1 VRSVIAHL
9 DLDAFYASVELL
21 RRPGLKGKPVI
32 VSGSGPR
39 AVVTTATYEARKFGI
54 GSAMPTS
61 KALRLCPNAVL
72 IPPDFAAYKDAS
84 KRVWEI
90 VHRHV
95 EIVERAGLD
104 EGYLDLTASLAPK
117 PALRRLVS
125 EIRAATGLSAS
136 IGIGPNKL
144 VAKVASDAEKPQG
157 FLALSREMACER
169 FAGASPGLIPGIG
182 PKTVLRLEEAGITTL
197 GELQRCEEAFL
208 TERFGPNHG
217 RDLLRRAHFHG
228 ATTLTTHSLAV
239 SESRET
245 TFDVDIADRE
255 EIEEQLLTLAAQ
267 LCERLQ
273 RQERRGRTIAIKVR
287 LDDWTTVTRAR
298 TIQVATNEEPVV
310 ASTALELLR
319 EYAPKRPVRL
329 LGVRVASLEHPGA
342 EAHAAQLRL
351 PLEDALTSD
360 EQGAVA
366 VEADP
371 PGRGLGQVVLPAA
384 DVRPAVDHAHA
395 DRAAAVAQRHL
406 RAAGQ

>member
-21 RRPGLKGKPVI
+21 RRPGLQGKPVI

-61 KALRLCPNAVL
+61 RALRLCPNAIL
-72 IPPDFAAYKDAS
+72 IPPDFAAYKEAS

-90 VHRHV
+90 VRRHV
-95 EIVERAGLD
+95 DKVEQSGMD
-104 EGYLDLTASLAPK
+104 EGYLDLSDHVAPK
-117 PALRRLVS
+117 AAMRRLVS
-125 EIRAATGLSAS
+125 EVRAATGLSAS

-157 FLALSREMACER
+157 FVALSREMACER

-182 PKTVLRLEEAGITTL
+182 PKTVERLEGLGITTL
-197 GELQRCEEAFL
+197 GALGQCEEAFL
-208 TERFGPNHG
+208 CERFGPNHG

-228 ATTLTTHSLAV
+228 STTITTHSLAV

-245 TFDVDIADRE
+245 TFDVDIAGHEALE
-255 EIEEQLLTLAAQ
+255 EKLLELASQ

-273 RQERRGRTIAIKVR
+273 RQERRGRTIGIKVR

-298 TIQVATNEEPVV
+298 TLQVATNEEATV
-310 ASTALELLR
+310 SRTALELLR
-319 EYAPKRPVRL
+319 EYSPARPVRL
-329 LGVRVASLEHPGA
+329 LGVRVASLEHPGD
-342 EAHAAQLRL
+342 EAHGGQLRL
-351 PLEDALTSD
+351 PLESALGS
-360 EQGAVA
+360 G
-366 VEADP
+366 
-371 PGRGLGQVVLPAA
+371 
-384 DVRPAVDHAHA
+384 
-395 DRAAAVAQRHL
+395 
-406 RAAGQ
+406 